1 MIDAIQKLTENL
13 RGKVQLMVGR
23 AILSAIN
30 DSGAIQTAQAQ
41 LLADEVQDDAE
52 RIQQYG
58 FSSVPL
64 SGAEGVLV
72 FVGGNRDHGLVIATD
87 DRRYRKKG
95 LQPGEVC
102 LYTDEGDCIVFNR
115 GKIVRITAGTQVEV
129 TAPVVTIKAAT
140 KVRIET
146 PLLEVTGD
154 IKDKCDSS
162 GKTMAGM
169 RTTYNTHTH
178 NENNAAGGPTQQPNQ
193 TM

>member
-1 MIDAIQKLTENL
+1 MIDAIQKLTEGL
-13 RGKVQLMVGR
+13 RGKVQLMIGR
-23 AILSAIN
+23 AILTAI
-30 DSGAIQTAQAQ
+30 DDGGAIQTAQAQ
-41 LLADEVQDDAE
+41 LLADEVQDGAE

-64 SGAEGVLV
+64 AGAEGVLV
-72 FVGGNRDHGLVIATD
+72 FVGGNRDHGLIIATD
-87 DRRYRKKG
+87 DRRHRKSG

-102 LYTDEGDCIVFNR
+102 LYTDEGDSIVLNR
-115 GKIVRITAGTQVEV
+115 GRIVRITAGAQVEV

-140 KVRIET
+140 KIRLET

-154 IKDKCDSS
+154 IKDQCDSG

-169 RTTYNTHTH
+169 RTSYNTHTH

>member
-1 MIDAIQKLTENL
+1 MIDAIQKLTESL

-23 AILSAIN
+23 AILSAI
-30 DSGAIQTAQAQ
+30 DDGGAIQTAQVQ

-64 SGAEGVLV
+64 AGAEGVVV
-72 FVGGNRDHGLVIATD
+72 FVGGNRDHGLLVATD

-95 LQPGEVC
+95 MQPGEVC
-102 LYTDEGDCIVFNR
+102 LYTDEGDSIVLNR
-115 GKIVRITAGTQVEV
+115 GKIVRVTAGTQVEV
-129 TAPVVTIKAAT
+129 TAPVVTLKASA
-140 KVRIET
+140 KVRMET

-154 IKDKCDSS
+154 IRDNCGGG
-162 GKTMAGM
+162 GKTMGDM

-178 NENNAAGGPTQQPNQ
+178 NENNAPGGPTQKPNQ

>member
-1 MIDAIQKLTENL
+1 MIDAIQKLTESL

-30 DSGAIQTAQAQ
+30 DGGAIQTVQAQ

-64 SGAEGVLV
+64 AGAEGVLV

-95 LQPGEVC
+95 LQAGEVC
-102 LYTDEGDCIVFNR
+102 LYTDEGDSIVFNR
-115 GKIVRITAGTQVEV
+115 GKIVRVTAGTQVEV

-140 KVRIET
+140 KVRMET

-178 NENNAAGGPTQQPNQ
+178 NENNAAGGSTQQPNQ